1 MIRRTRYRPD
11 KQEKGT
17 VEFDHVSFAYPEA
30 GENVINDIT
39 FKARKRRDRCHHR
52 KYRKRKEY
60 PDQSDS
66 KIL

>member
-1 MIRRTRYRPD
+1 MIRKEPVMPD

-39 FKARKRRDRCHHR
+39 FKAEKARLLLSSEVQEAVRVHW
-52 KYRKRKEY
+52 
-60 PDQSDS
+60 ST
-66 KIL
+66 